1 MKKELRKRPLVM
13 VDLDGTLAEQLK
25 EYQRE
30 IGKPIMPMVELIR
43 KEIESGA
50 EVKIFTARA
59 SDWADELEKL
69 DIERFCV
76 KYFGQVLPITAIKEH
91 EITRIYDDRCIQ
103 VEKNT
108 GKLLNDNRGISN

>member
-76 KYFGQVLPITAIKEH
+76 KYFGKVLPITAIKEH
-91 EITRIYDDRCIQ
+91 EIARIYDDRCIQ

-108 GKLLNDNRGISN
+108 GKLLNDNRGIPS